1 MPLDFGTE
9 NFEVI
14 FGAQQFCCK
23 FQQHQ
28 CLDLIEY
35 SAQVFHYRREEKY
48 FYLNSF
54 KMFKIKTHLRSSM
67 VLRHSR

>member
-14 FGAQQFCCK
+14 FGAQQFYCK

-35 SAQVFHYRREEKY
+35 FAQVFHY
-48 FYLNSF
+48 S
-54 KMFKIKTHLRSSM
+54 
-67 VLRHSR
+67 